1 MPPRR
6 LKIIAVAGLALA
18 LMPSPLETRWS
29 PPADHSQRV
38 TAQRL
43 HPARRQ
49 VGEVRIDEA
58 WQLDSTNSNF
68 GGTSALV
75 IEGPRQFLLASDF
88 GTMVRIHLL
97 RDTGVR
103 IARIWPLWLASRA
116 ARSKA
121 GRDLESLTVDP
132 ATGQLWGGFEHQH
145 RITRF
150 LPGMANADGDGAPA
164 EMQRWNP
171 NGGAEAMVRLGDGRF
186 IVLAETSGGPGGGSD
201 ALLFARDPVADPD
214 TRPIRF
220 ALDPGGRGRV
230 TDAALLPDGRVLLL
244 FRDIDLTKGWISTL
258 AVADPDTIRSREQ
271 WQARTIARFERP
283 QIAENFEG
291 LAVEPQVDPAAPVA
305 IWMVSDDNLAG
316 WQRTLLVR
324 LLWAPPRQQ

>member
-1 MPPRR
+1 MPPRFPR
-6 LKIIAVAGLALA
+6 LLAIVAIALA

-29 PPADHSQRV
+29 PPVDRSQQV
-38 TAQRL
+38 TATRL
-43 HPARRQ
+43 VLAQPT
-49 VGEVRIDEA
+49 VGEVQIDEA
-58 WQLDSTNSNF
+58 WQLDSTNSSF
-68 GGTSALV
+68 GGTSALA
-75 IEGPRQFLLASDF
+75 IEAPRQFLLASDF

-97 RDTGVR
+97 RDSGIR

-132 ATGQLWGGFEHQH
+132 ATGTLWAGFEHAH

-150 LPGMANADGDGAPA
+150 LPAMANADGEVEPA
-164 EMQRWNP
+164 EMQGWND
-171 NGGAEAMVRLGDGRF
+171 NGGAEAMVRLADGRF

-201 ALLFARDPVADPD
+201 ALLFARDPVAYPAD
-214 TRPIRF
+214 RPIRF

-244 FRDIDLTKGWISTL
+244 FRAIDFTKGWVSTL
-258 AVADPDTIRSREQ
+258 AVADPDIIVRRGR

-283 QIAENFEG
+283 QINENFEG
-291 LAVEPQVDPAAPVA
+291 LAIEPHADPAAPVA

-316 WQRTLLVR
+316 WQRTLLLR
-324 LLWAPPRQQ
+324 LLWTPQR

>member
-1 MPPRR
+1 MPPRP
-6 LKIIAVAGLALA
+6 LKILAAAGLAMA

-29 PPADHSQRV
+29 PPVDHSQQV
-38 TAQRL
+38 TALRL
-43 HPARRQ
+43 NPDERQ
-49 VGEVRIDEA
+49 VGEMRIDEA
-58 WQLDSTNSNF
+58 WQLDSTNSSF

-88 GTMVRIHLL
+88 GTVVRLHLR

-132 ATGQLWGGFEHQH
+132 ATGQLWGGFEHRH

-150 LPGMANADGDGAPA
+150 LPGMVNADGDVAP
-164 EMQRWNP
+164 ELMQGWNA
-171 NGGAEAMVRLGDGRF
+171 NGGAEAMVRLADGRF

-201 ALLFARDPVADPD
+201 ALLFAGDPVANPD

-220 ALDPGGRGRV
+220 ALDPAGRGRV

-244 FRDIDLTKGWISTL
+244 FRDIDLTKGWVTTL
-258 AVADPDTIRSREQ
+258 AVADPADIAPRAR
-271 WQARTIARFERP
+271 WRARTIARFERP
-283 QIAENFEG
+283 QISENFEG
-291 LAVEPQVDPAAPVA
+291 LAIEPQNDADAPVA

-324 LLWAPPRQQ
+324 LLWEPSV